1 MRKDVTICFR
11 TSKEVRDS
19 IEKIR
24 QNTKRSISSVIED
37 IISCYLRD
45 NNKSLECGDK
55 EHRRFSRKEVAIPVV
70 IKDPDEEARMLQAGI
85 ILDISLGGLR
95 ISLPKDFVG
104 EASITSNSNEFE
116 AIFTLPN
123 EKRPISIKCKPQR
136 TISTDD
142 AKQMGASFVD
152 SDFSSYKTL
161 QSYLI

>member
-24 QNTKRSISSVIED
+24 QKTKRSISSVIED
-37 IISCYLRD
+37 IIGCYLHE
-45 NNKSLECGDK
+45 NKAFECGEK
-55 EHRRFSRKEVAIPVV
+55 EQRRFNRKEVSIPVV
-70 IKDPDEEARMLQAGI
+70 IKDPTEEARMLQAGI
-85 ILDISLGGLR
+85 ILDITLGGLR
-95 ISLPKDFVG
+95 ISLPDDFIG
-104 EASITSNSNEFE
+104 EASVTSQGSEFE

-123 EKRPISIKCKPQR
+123 EKRPISIKCKPKR
-136 TISTDD
+136 TVSADNV
-142 AKQMGASFVD
+142 KQMGASFVD

>member
-24 QNTKRSISSVIED
+24 QKTKRSISSVIEE
-37 IISCYLRD
+37 IIGCYLKE
-45 NNKSLECGDK
+45 NSSSECGDK
-55 EHRRFSRKEVAIPVV
+55 EQRRFNRKDVSIPVV
-70 IKDPDEEARMLQAGI
+70 IKDPAEEARMLQAGI
-85 ILDISLGGLR
+85 IVDISLGGLR
-95 ISLPKDFVG
+95 ITLPKDFVG
-104 EASITSNSNEFE
+104 EASVTSHGYEFE

-123 EKRPISIKCKPQR
+123 EKRPISIKCKPER
-136 TISTDD
+136 TISTDNI
-142 AKQMGASFVD
+142 KQLGASFVD

>member
-19 IEKIR
+19 IDKIR
-24 QNTKRSISSVIED
+24 QKTKRSISSVIED
-37 IISCYLRD
+37 IIGSYLRE
-45 NNKSLECGDK
+45 NKAFDCSEK
-55 EHRRFSRKEVAIPVV
+55 EQRRFNRKEVSIPVV
-70 IKDPDEEARMLQAGI
+70 IRDPAEEARMLKAGI

-95 ISLPKDFVG
+95 ISLPEDFVG
-104 EASITSNSNEFE
+104 EASFASQGSEFE

-123 EKRPISIKCKPQR
+123 EKRPISIKCEPKR
-136 TISTDD
+136 TISTDNV
-142 AKQMGASFVD
+142 KQMGASFVD

>member
-24 QNTKRSISSVIED
+24 QKTKRSISSVIED
-37 IISCYLRD
+37 IIGCYLRE
-45 NNKSLECGDK
+45 NKAIECGDK
-55 EHRRFSRKEVAIPVV
+55 EQRRFNRKEVSIPVV
-70 IKDPDEEARMLQAGI
+70 IRDPAEEARMLQAGI

-95 ISLPKDFVG
+95 ISLPEDFVG
-104 EASITSNSNEFE
+104 KAAVASQGNEFE

-123 EKRPISIKCKPQR
+123 EKRPISIKCKAKR
-136 TISTDD
+136 TVSTDNV
-142 AKQMGASFVD
+142 KQMGASFVD